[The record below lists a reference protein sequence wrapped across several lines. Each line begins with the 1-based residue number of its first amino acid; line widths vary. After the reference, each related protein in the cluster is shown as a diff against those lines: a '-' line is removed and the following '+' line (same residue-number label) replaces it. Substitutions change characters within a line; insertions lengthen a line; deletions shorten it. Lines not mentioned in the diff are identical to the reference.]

1 MLKLVVFKNNEC
13 NFDVTAQDLY
23 DKFSQNG
30 FPFTQTVFALNRDFA
45 ETKRLAIEDGENY
58 YVFFNPEK
66 RVNEKNIRTVVSAT
80 EDRDF
85 AFILSELQR
94 VSGKSYG
101 KCILKVYG
109 ADAQVLQYACSKADE
124 VCGQNNVNYKI
135 HTEFG
140 DSKIEIVYD
149 NTTPKMTVDA
159 VIRTFME
166 CLNDFVYAEEDITL
180 QEQLFRLLKLRGKT
194 LSTAESFTGG
204 RVASSIISISGASE
218 CFHEGIVAYSNLAKE
233 DRLFVSRDTLYNHG
247 AVSFECCSEMVEGL
261 LKTGRCDVAISTTGI
276 AGPKSDNTKKP
287 VGLCY
292 IGVGMLGGIDVY
304 KYNFVGN
311 REEITETAVRSAL
324 FNAVKRLKYL

>member
-204 RVASSIISISGASE
+204 GVCKRVVSVSGASE
-218 CFHEGIVAYSNLAKE
+218 VFFEGLNTYNEKAKIK
-233 DRLFVSRDTLYNHG
+233 RLGVSEYTLRTFG
-247 AVSFECCSEMVEGL
+247 AVSEQTAYEMSAGL
-261 LKTGRCDVAISTTGI
+261 IATGDCDICITTTGL
-276 AGPKSDNTKKP
+276 AGPKSDNSALP

-292 IGVGMLGGIDVY
+292 IAIGTRERVY
-304 KYNFVGN
+304 VYRYKFDGT
-311 REEITETAVRSAL
+311 REEITETAINYAL
-324 FNAVKRLKYL
+324 FLAYKQLKNI